1 MAFFGVPEKDKVV
14 TEPSSYF
21 VEFKTG
27 NILVENVT
35 SVKSH
40 EGMVYFMREREG
52 RDSLLVKAI
61 PVVNV
66 HSFYEVES

>member
-1 MAFFGVPEKDKVV
+1 MAFYGVPEKEKVE
-14 TEPSSYF
+14 TKPSSYF

-52 RDSLLVKAI
+52 RDNLLVKGI
-61 PVVNV
+61 PVANI
-66 HSFYEVES
+66 HTFYEVE